1 MERYIGDEL
10 SISEIREMIRECQ
23 QGDVLCCYQERIFE
37 SGKAALVAEKAIG
50 ITLQLLDSD
59 QYVIR
64 QASSRKRSDQVGDK
78 QFSDR
83 QLTVIKALEKVLRHC
98 RKEGIQLIGFSD
110 ELVAQPAGL
119 DPQELMSAYA
129 LEVDTSDA
137 YKGAD
142 SLQGR

>member
-1 MERYIGDEL
+1 M
-10 SISEIREMIRECQ
+10 
-23 QGDVLCCYQERIFE
+23 
-37 SGKAALVAEKAIG
+37 AEKAIG
-50 ITLQLLDSD
+50 ITVQLLDSD

-64 QASSRKRSDQVGDK
+64 QASSRKRSDQATDK

-98 RKEGIQLIGFSD
+98 KKEGIQLIGFSD
-110 ELVAQPAGL
+110 ELVAQPSGL

>member
-1 MERYIGDEL
+1 MERYIADEL
-10 SISEIREMIRECQ
+10 TISEIRDIVRESA

-37 SGKAALVAEKAIG
+37 SGKAALVAEKAVG

-64 QASSRKRSDQVGDK
+64 QASSRKRSEQSGDK
-78 QFSDR
+78 QFTDR
-83 QLTVIKALEKVLRHC
+83 QLTVIKALEKVLKHC
-98 RKEGIQLIGFSD
+98 KKEGVQLIGFSD
-110 ELVAQPAGL
+110 ELVAQPTGL
-119 DPQELMSAYA
+119 DPLELMSAYA